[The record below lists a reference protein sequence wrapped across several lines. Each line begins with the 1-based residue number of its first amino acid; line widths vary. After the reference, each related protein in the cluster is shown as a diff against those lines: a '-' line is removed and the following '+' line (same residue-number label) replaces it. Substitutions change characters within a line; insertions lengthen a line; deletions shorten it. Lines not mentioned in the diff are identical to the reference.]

1 MTGHLTSQQVIAYR
15 AGVSEPDELLRAD
28 DHLAVCDEC
37 RSLLAAQ
44 AADDTAPA
52 IRLLQAD
59 FSSPHLTESQLD
71 AYAARRPIPAD
82 LLQHLDLCPECRAD
96 ADDLRQFVESA
107 PSPNVTPVRARP
119 LTAFPA
125 IAALVVAAL
134 GIAAW
139 FAIHSHTTPTPQT
152 KAPMQAQSAIPPQY
166 QAEVQSAIESGTLH
180 IPASITGMTGAPIQL
195 RSETK
200 ASAPSAFRLISP
212 TATAVID
219 DTPVFRWT
227 PLAGATYTITVYDD
241 HFNAV
246 ASAASLHVAEWHPDK
261 PLPRGGAYL
270 WEVRA
275 VRGAHIER
283 APAATEPEARFAVLS
298 TADAQRLATA
308 RAAMP
313 HAPLALGILYADA
326 GALDDAKSQ
335 LEQAAVTA
343 DPKQKSTSEKLLSRL
358 K

>member
-180 IPASITGMTGAPIQL
+180 IPA
-195 RSETK
+195 
-200 ASAPSAFRLISP
+200 
-212 TATAVID
+212 
-219 DTPVFRWT
+219 
-227 PLAGATYTITVYDD
+227 YTITVYDD

-298 TADAQRLATA
+298 AADAQRLATA